1 MTINKKDNEQKN
13 ISELKQQ
20 LSSVRKQLIE
30 ARIKQSSGKIK
41 DTSTLKKLKYQ
52 ISLILTLITQ
62 KQNDTHHQNKN

>member
-1 MTINKKDNEQKN
+1 MKKSDKITYQQKS

-20 LSSVRKQLIE
+20 LSSVRRQLIE

-41 DTSTLKKLKYQ
+41 DTSALKKLKYQ

-62 KQNDTHHQNKN
+62 KQNDSQK